1 MSGKKPSLYSG
12 ELASPIVAG
21 NPYAGLLDN
30 RNGINDEYVRGVRIR
45 RLLLLF
51 ERYGLKI
58 EPESLSEDWPWMD
71 LAILLAFAHVP
82 GLQVVPHKRKPG
94 PQRKRGVFSPFFS
107 YDALLDCVDRLPP
120 TVRQS
125 NVAAAR
131 ALVAKR
137 GKRDSPFDTPA
148 MKHYSELG
156 VSALRQE
163 IGKAKRHRATFQ
175 NFLASYEAEPKSSLL
190 GGLAGLGQAA
200 MATGVLSQTTKKPD
214 T

>member
-12 ELASPIVAG
+12 ELASQIVAG

-30 RNGINDEYVRGVRIR
+30 RNGINDEYVRRVRIR

-51 ERYGLKI
+51 EHYGLKI
-58 EPESLSEDWPWMD
+58 EPESLSGDWPWMD

-82 GLQVVPHKRKPG
+82 GLQVVAHKRKPG
-94 PQRKRGVFSPFFS
+94 PQRRRGVFSVLFS

-137 GKRDSPFDTPA
+137 GKRNSPFDVSA
-148 MKHYSELG
+148 MKPYAELG

-163 IGKAKRHRATFQ
+163 IGKARRHRATFQ
-175 NFLASYEAEPKSSLL
+175 NFLANHEAELKPPPL
-190 GGLAGLGQAA
+190 GGLAGFGQPA
-200 MATGVLSQTTKKPD
+200 MATGVLSQTAKKPD
-214 T
+214 S